1 MREDMVLNK
10 DTDDRARQKVAIV
23 TGSSSGIGYATSLM
37 LARKGF
43 YTYASARNID
53 KSANLESIANVER
66 LPLKLIQLDVT
77 DDISVKDAIEKIV
90 SEKGRIDVLV
100 NNAGYALFGA
110 FEDLSL
116 DGIKAQFETNFF
128 GVIRVTQHVL
138 PTMRNPQNGGGVIVN
153 VSSINGL
160 VAFPVISAYVST
172 KFAIEG
178 LSESIAYELEPFG
191 IKVILIEPGVIGSN
205 FMKGSV
211 LPKKALDPQ
220 SPYSELV
227 QKVSA
232 KTNSQHEDKNA
243 TQPEEVA
250 KTIVQAI
257 STEKPEFR
265 YVVGIDAVGLLEA
278 RKTMPYSEF
287 QKMIIQNIEQ

>member
-1 MREDMVLNK
+1 M
-10 DTDDRARQKVAIV
+10 DTSHANSQRVAIV
-23 TGSSSGIGYATSLM
+23 TGSSSGIGYATSLL

-53 KSANLESIANVER
+53 KSSSLQSIADAER

-77 DDISVKDAIEKIV
+77 DDISVKNAIETIV

-100 NNAGYALFGA
+100 NNAGYGLFGA
-110 FEDLSL
+110 FEDLSV
-116 DGIKAQFETNFF
+116 DEIKAQFETNFF
-128 GVIRVTQHVL
+128 GVVRVTQRVL
-138 PTMRNPQNGGGVIVN
+138 PIMRTKHADEYDDSDGVIIN
-153 VSSINGL
+153 VSSLNGH

-172 KFAIEG
+172 KFALEG

-191 IKVILIEPGVIGSN
+191 IKVILIEPGAIGSS

-211 LPKKALDPQ
+211 MSNRALDRK

-227 QKVSA
+227 QKVRFKIS
-232 KTNSQHEDKNA
+232 SDHENA

-257 STEKPEFR
+257 LNEKPEFR
-265 YVVGIDAVGLLEA
+265 YLVGSDAATLMEA
-278 RKTMPYSEF
+278 RKNMSYSDF
-287 QKMIIQNIEQ
+287 HHMIQKIIQ